1 MVVSGSYH
9 IPRTTQTL
17 HKIGLGFGS
26 SKRKRLRKSCFCYG
40 VNGTAPSPPCKC
52 YTKEEYQLQVYAKD
66 VANRKDHSYIVP
78 GSALS
83 LYSCGKLWIF
93 LILISSLQG
102 LHGTG
107 LGRDALARTLTSS
120 LLVCGGLGDPE
131 TLCALRRNLPIRT
144 WCFGRL
150 ETWRP

>member
-1 MVVSGSYH
+1 MFLLRREWHCS
-9 IPRTTQTL
+9 IPTLQVL
-17 HKIGLGFGS
+17 HKRGISATSLCQRCGQQEGS
-26 SKRKRLRKSCFCYG
+26 FLHCAR
-40 VNGTAPSPPCKC
+40 
-52 YTKEEYQLQVYAKD
+52 E
-66 VANRKDHSYIVP
+66 HSYIVP